1 MGKASTVIH
10 CNRGLAHQVD
20 WAKALR
26 AGFAVHGV
34 KAEISYQADTPADVH
49 VVLGPWFALKEWRF
63 ANTLMLDR
71 AYWGDPECASL
82 HWMKE
87 GEKVYLR
94 DMPHRD
100 HPKLKKEKTGD
111 RRLYLC
117 DYKQAPEGEYDTVR
131 YHPSEKS
138 GQCSLAEALH
148 AHDIA
153 IGKRSTALVDAV
165 IHGLRVETS
174 DPHSPV
180 YGLTSRRQWIRDLA
194 WHNWS
199 RDEIASGEFLDG
211 IGATNTPE

>member
-1 MGKASTVIH
+1 MGSQSTVIH
-10 CNRGLAHQVD
+10 FNRGLARQVD

-26 AGFAVHGV
+26 AGFAVHGI
-34 KAEISYQADTPADVH
+34 KAQISDSADTPADLH
-49 VVLGPWFALKEWRF
+49 VILGPWFAYKQWRY

-71 AYWGDPECASL
+71 AYWGDPDCASL
-82 HWMKE
+82 HWLQN

-94 DMPHRD
+94 DRPHRD

-111 RRLYLC
+111 RRIYLC
-117 DYKQAPEGEYDTVR
+117 DYNQTPDGEYDTVR
-131 YHPSEKS
+131 YHPAEKS
-138 GQCSLAEALH
+138 GQCSLAEALQ

-165 IHGLRVETS
+165 IHGLRVETD

-211 IGATNTPE
+211 IGATNTPD